1 MEAAECAVVI
11 AGFFFSLKILL
22 IVLIYVW
29 WLLELG
35 RAFSMYWGCLSQKEK
50 YFDVRGGDS

>member
-1 MEAAECAVVI
+1 MLRLLLV
-11 AGFFFSLKILL
+11 FFPLKILL

-29 WLLELG
+29 WLLVLG

-50 YFDVRGGDS
+50 YLDVRVEIISEAT